1 MSLMSGAHTKGY
13 RWRIKLLTMLLT
25 LFLLPLV
32 GALII
37 VTMSDTT
44 AEDLS
49 RIKKTTLVITLITF
63 VLSMVM

>member
-1 MSLMSGAHTKGY
+1 
-13 RWRIKLLTMLLT
+13 MLLT

-37 VTMSDTT
+37 ATMSDTT

-49 RIKKTTLVITLITF
+49 RIKKAALLFTLITF

>member
-1 MSLMSGAHTKGY
+1 
-13 RWRIKLLTMLLT
+13 MLLT

-32 GALII
+32 GALILA
-37 VTMSDTT
+37 TMSDTT
-44 AEDLS
+44 AGDLS